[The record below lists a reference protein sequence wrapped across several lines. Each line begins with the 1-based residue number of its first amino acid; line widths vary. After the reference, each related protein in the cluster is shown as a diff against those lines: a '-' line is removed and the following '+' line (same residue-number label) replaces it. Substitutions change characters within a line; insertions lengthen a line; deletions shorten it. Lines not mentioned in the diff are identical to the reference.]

1 MLVLESAN
9 RINVETSTSHAVR
22 LPTPEFSSR
31 LGGPGYFATHLMGT
45 RSRFDKLEPG
55 DLPTELTSASARV
68 PWSDGYAK
76 NRDSKMRFSTV
87 AVLTIFGA
95 VQATPIAAP
104 EPVLETAVDAPI
116 EARAILSGGED
127 FAPAQ
132 LEKRLD
138 PITTSIVVAAGS
150 ALATK
155 AVDAAVKAVGNAIK
169 GLQNWDKVRE
179 EFTKKTVSEMWAKID
194 KKAYSAAVCYNMD
207 YDAPNIDGKTSV
219 AVKSGLLKT
228 TYDCFF
234 MKAGAQTF
242 KGKGDGGFQNMAA
255 QHDSRCTYD
264 SKAITLT
271 CK

>member
-1 MLVLESAN
+1 M
-9 RINVETSTSHAVR
+9 
-22 LPTPEFSSR
+22 
-31 LGGPGYFATHLMGT
+31 
-45 RSRFDKLEPG
+45 RF
-55 DLPTELTSASARV
+55 TSAV
-68 PWSDGYAK
+68 
-76 NRDSKMRFSTV
+76 
-87 AVLTIFGA
+87 VLAILGA
-95 VQATPIAAP
+95 AQATPIAAP
-104 EPVLETAVDAPI
+104 QPVLETAVDAPI
-116 EARAILSGGED
+116 EARSILSGGED
-127 FAPAQ
+127 LAPAQ

-169 GLQNWDKVRE
+169 GLQNWDNVRE

-194 KKAYSAAVCYNMD
+194 QKTYSAAVCYNMD
-207 YDAPNIDGKTSV
+207 YTVPNIDGKTSV

-228 TYDCFF
+228 TYDCFY

-242 KGKGDGGFQNMAA
+242 QAKGDGGFQNLAA

-264 SKAITLT
+264 SKKITLT

>member
-1 MLVLESAN
+1 
-9 RINVETSTSHAVR
+9 
-22 LPTPEFSSR
+22 
-31 LGGPGYFATHLMGT
+31 MGT

-68 PWSDGYAK
+68 PWSDGYA
-76 NRDSKMRFSTV
+76 KMRFSTV